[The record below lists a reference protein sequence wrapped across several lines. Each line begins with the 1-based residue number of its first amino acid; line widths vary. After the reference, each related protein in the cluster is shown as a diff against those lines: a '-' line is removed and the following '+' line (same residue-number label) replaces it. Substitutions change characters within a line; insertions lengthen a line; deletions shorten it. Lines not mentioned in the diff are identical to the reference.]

1 MERVRASVNVHGRVL
16 RGLIRGGDTSEVGDG
31 SGTSL
36 GVKSFDITGLAN
48 FQGSADMA
56 FVELKSSS
64 LVSLLGKVSILT
76 VWGNESNEY
85 DLSSKAE
92 EFGDLSDTTDV
103 LSTVFGGE
111 SKILVETSSDDIA
124 IKKENLL

>member
-1 MERVRASVNVHGRVL
+1 M
-16 RGLIRGGDTSEVGDG
+16 D
-31 SGTSL
+31 
-36 GVKSFDITGLAN
+36 
-48 FQGSADMA
+48 
-56 FVELKSSS
+56 SSS
-64 LVSLLGKVSILT
+64 EISIFG

-111 SKILVETSSDDIA
+111 SKILVETSSDDIS
-124 IKKENLL
+124 IKNEDLFIGYLSTASHCSNTPEKN